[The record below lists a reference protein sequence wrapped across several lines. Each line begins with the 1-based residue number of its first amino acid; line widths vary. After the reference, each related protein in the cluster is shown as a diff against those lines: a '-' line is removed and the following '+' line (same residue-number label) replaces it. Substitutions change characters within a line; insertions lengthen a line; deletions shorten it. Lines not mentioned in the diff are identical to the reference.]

1 MVEFLKAKGTSFVN
15 KPVGVNNVNTGA
27 VEAGQTLARVG
38 QQLATQFFADAE
50 QEQIKLGKEVGLTLP
65 VRDNDGN
72 LAFQTTPTTLSD
84 VAKNAAEPI
93 IQKRYEDA
101 LNVDIFSKLN
111 EIRQKSRTSSEF
123 SKNVENEM
131 SVYIEQTKLSGGER
145 YVSGMTQTVAK
156 LSAQHFNAMA
166 TEETKEAMRISSLQA
181 NQIDNLNI
189 ADLISIAGDR
199 INKATIG
206 ELDK

>member
-93 IQKRYEDA
+93 CGIWYFGVAICLLWAFTQ
-101 LNVDIFSKLN
+101 
-111 EIRQKSRTSSEF
+111 
-123 SKNVENEM
+123 VECLR
-131 SVYIEQTKLSGGER
+131 LSTLTG
-145 YVSGMTQTVAK
+145 
-156 LSAQHFNAMA
+156 
-166 TEETKEAMRISSLQA
+166 IC
-181 NQIDNLNI
+181 
-189 ADLISIAGDR
+189 
-199 INKATIG
+199 
-206 ELDK
+206 